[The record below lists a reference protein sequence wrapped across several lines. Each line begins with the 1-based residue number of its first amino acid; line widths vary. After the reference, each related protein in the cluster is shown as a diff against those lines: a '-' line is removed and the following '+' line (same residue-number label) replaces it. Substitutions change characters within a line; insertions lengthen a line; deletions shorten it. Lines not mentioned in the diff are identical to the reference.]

1 MQTSRRQMRARP
13 APPRGG
19 RAAGFTLIEIMAVVA
34 IIAMIL
40 GIGLPRLR
48 ASKVRALENEAESIA
63 TSLEYARQR
72 AILTRVPHRVLIDLE
87 EGGWRVEWLVNE
99 ERAFAAITEDGGAPE
114 LPPPDPGVLP
124 SADARE
130 PIDFHPPAR
139 DELDYYPI
147 PNRQLGGFTWL
158 DESRYFVG
166 LESATGWIEGGDVG
180 IVFDADGTTDQA
192 RLELA
197 DSDDNHLTLEIEPLL
212 DRVRRYEGRA
222 RS

>member
-1 MQTSRRQMRARP
+1 MCARRT
-13 APPRGG
+13 PRCSD

-34 IIAMIL
+34 IIALIL

-48 ASKVRALENEAESIA
+48 ASKVRALENDAESIA

-72 AILTRVPHRVLIDLE
+72 AILTRVPHRVLFDLE
-87 EGGWRVEWLVNE
+87 EGGWRVEWLVGE
-99 ERAFAAITEDGGAPE
+99 ERAFAAIAEDDGANDLPPPTPE
-114 LPPPDPGVLP
+114 LPPVDGR
-124 SADARE
+124 A
-130 PIDFHPPAR
+130 PIDFHPPAK
-139 DELDYYPI
+139 DEVDYYPI
-147 PNRQLGGFTWL
+147 PNPQLGGFTWL

-166 LESATGWIEGGDVG
+166 LDSPAGWVEGGDVG